1 MMRGALL
8 IYLLGSCFNSLAQT
22 DIPRGWHLL
31 DYQSD
36 KYYGISLNKAYGF
49 LKEKNKNPQPVI
61 VAVLDSGVDTAH
73 EDLKK
78 VLWRNPKEIPGN
90 GIDDD
95 KNGYI
100 DDVYGWNFLGG
111 KNGSIL
117 RKASDER
124 SRVYHRWKDRF
135 LGKTI
140 DTTSLSATDKE
151 AYTMW
156 KRAAAQLNFSTEEQM
171 EVMMIEVTAKAIKR
185 HDKILRQEL
194 GCDEFTCEK
203 LEKFEPITKTGKD
216 AKLGYLTCMKM
227 MGIDPEEK
235 NTTVLNELE
244 EYIEGKKTAFE
255 SKEKAPQNLRPEIIG
270 DDYFN
275 FADKF
280 YGNNDV
286 MGYGPMHGTH
296 VTGIIGAERNNGIGI
311 DGVADAVKLMILRVV
326 PDGDE
331 YDKDVALAIRYAVDN
346 GAKVINMSFG
356 KPFSPEKKWVDSA
369 VKYAMDKDVLLIHAA
384 GNESENIDVEPNYP
398 NAWLMPWKIK
408 APNFITVGASGDDR
422 VGGSMAA
429 DFSNYGEKEVDVF
442 APGVKI
448 YSTLPGKNQ
457 YGNLKGTSMAAPIV
471 SGLAALIRSYYP
483 NLTAVDVKKIIEKS
497 VSIPSP
503 TLKTILPN
511 AKGEE
516 KEVSFG
522 SLSKTG
528 GIINAYNAILLANEF
543 QHTPSSKTISKK

>member
-1 MMRGALL
+1 MIRGVLLAGLVALT
-8 IYLLGSCFNSLAQT
+8 YVTNAQSEV
-22 DIPRGWHLL
+22 PKGWHLL
-31 DYQSD
+31 DYQ
-36 KYYGISLNKAYGF
+36 KEHFFGISLHKAYEF
-49 LKEKNKNPQPVI
+49 LKEKNKTPKTVI
-61 VAVLDSGVDTAH
+61 VAILDSGVDTAH

-78 VLWRNPKEIPGN
+78 VLWHNPKEIPGN

-111 KNGSIL
+111 KDGNIL

-124 SRVYHRWKDRF
+124 SRVYHRYKDQF
-135 LGKTI
+135 LNKQI
-140 DTTSLSATDKE
+140 DTNALSLGDK
-151 AYTMW
+151 ALYLMW

-171 EVMMIEVTAKAIKR
+171 EVLMIEVTAKAIKR

-194 GCDEFTCEK
+194 GAEEFTSEK
-203 LEKFEPITKTGKD
+203 LEKFEPITKTGRD

-235 NTTVLNELE
+235 NTTVLNELD

-255 SKEKAPQNLRPEIIG
+255 SKEKAPQNLRAEIIG
-270 DDYFN
+270 DDYYN
-275 FADKF
+275 INDKY

-296 VTGIIGAERNNGIGI
+296 VTGIIGAERNNGVGI

-331 YDKDVALAIRYAVDN
+331 YDKDIALAIRYAVDN

-356 KPFSPEKKWVDSA
+356 KAFSPEKKWVDSA
-369 VKYAMDKDVLLIHAA
+369 VKYALDKDVLLVHAA
-384 GNESENIDVEPNYP
+384 GNESENIDIEPNFP
-398 NAWLMPWKIK
+398 NAWLTPWKMK
-408 APNFITVGASGDDR
+408 APNFMTIGASGDEQ

-429 DFSNYGEKEVDVF
+429 DFSNYGVKEVDVF
-442 APGVKI
+442 APGLKI
-448 YSTLPGKNQ
+448 YSTLPGKHA

-471 SGLAALIRSYYP
+471 SGLAALLRSYYP
-483 NLTAVDVKKIIEKS
+483 QLTAIEVKKIIEQS
-497 VSIPSP
+497 TAIPNPS
-503 TLKTILPN
+503 LRTILPN
-511 AKGEE
+511 TKGEE
-516 KEVSFG
+516 KNVPFD

-528 GIINAYNAILLANEF
+528 GIVNAYNAVLMANEF
-543 QHTPSSKTISKK
+543 QRTTSPKTISKK